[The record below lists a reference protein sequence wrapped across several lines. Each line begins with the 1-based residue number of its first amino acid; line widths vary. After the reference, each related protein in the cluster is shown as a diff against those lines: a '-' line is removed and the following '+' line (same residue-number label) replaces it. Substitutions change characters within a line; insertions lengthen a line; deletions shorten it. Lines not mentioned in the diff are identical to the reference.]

1 MPETE
6 MTPAGTIVL
15 VGQNLV
21 FLGQVENIAEPRGY
35 ETLRATTEEAFWRH
49 HSRRQPSLVLVDLE
63 GEEPVWTSVVPALR
77 SQDTAVPIIAFG
89 PHEDT
94 ATMERAQTLGCN
106 AALSKGQFHRDLE
119 KIIGE
124 LSAG

>member
-6 MTPAGTIVL
+6 TTPAGTIVL
-15 VGQNLV
+15 VGQNVV

-49 HSRRQPSLVLVDLE
+49 YNRKQPSLVLVDLE
-63 GEEPVWTSVVPALR
+63 GEQPVWTTVVPALR
-77 SQDTAVPIIAFG
+77 LENPDTPIIAFG

-94 ATMERAQTLGCN
+94 GTMDQARSLGCN
-106 AALSKGQFHRDLE
+106 DALSKGQFHRDLD

-124 LSAG
+124 LG

>member
-6 MTPAGTIVL
+6 TTPAGAIVL

-49 HSRRQPSLVLVDLE
+49 HNRKQPSLVLVDLE
-63 GEEPVWTSVVPALR
+63 GDEPVWTAVVPALR
-77 SQDTAVPIIAFG
+77 AVDAAVPIIAFG

-94 ATMERAQTLGCN
+94 AGMEQARNLGCN
-106 AALSKGQFHRDLE
+106 DALSKGQFHRDLE
-119 KIIGE
+119 RIISD
-124 LSAG
+124 LSVS

>member
-6 MTPAGTIVL
+6 TTPAGAIVL

-49 HSRRQPSLVLVDLE
+49 HDRKKPALVLVDLE
-63 GEEPVWTSVVPALR
+63 GEEPVWTAVVPALR
-77 SQDTAVPIIAFG
+77 SQDDAVPIIAFG

-94 ATMERAQTLGCN
+94 ATMERARTLGCN
-106 AALSKGQFHRDLE
+106 DALSKGQFHRDLE
-119 KIIGE
+119 KVISDLGT
-124 LSAG
+124 S

>member
-1 MPETE
+1 MPETDT
-6 MTPAGTIVL
+6 TPAGAIVL

-49 HSRRQPSLVLVDLE
+49 CNRRQPSLVLVDLE

-77 SQDTAVPIIAFG
+77 SQDASVPIIAFG

-94 ATMERAQTLGCN
+94 AAMEKAQTLGCN
-106 AALSKGQFHRDLE
+106 DALSKGQFHRDLE
-119 KIIGE
+119 RIVSD
-124 LSAG
+124 LDTS